1 MTQKRTRIDR
11 NIDIDEHGKYHIS
24 LYYGYENGKYKR
36 KSVTCSGT
44 EKEARDIRDKHECD
58 VRFYGKASTNTK
70 ITVAECIEQY
80 IEEKPL
86 EKTTKDGYRTRLK
99 RISKYPLGKKSMV
112 SVKKIDID
120 RYLDGLQKGTPLKNK
135 TINGDRQLLQAIFN
149 YAMECEYISKN
160 VTIGVKKKQEDKYQ
174 AKTLPIEE
182 YNLYLSKLEEC
193 NDIRLKVVLSLGG
206 VQGLRRGEMC
216 GLKWGDIIET
226 QQGTKLQV
234 QRSRTGV
241 AGGVIEKQTKTVSS
255 NRTIPLLPITK
266 KALEEY
272 RSYQEKMGVLG
283 EYIILANKGT
293 PIHPS
298 QIDNMFSSFLKRAE
312 LGHIRVHD
320 LRHTCCT
327 LFMENGAKL
336 STVSKFLGHSSV
348 QVTER
353 IYTHLHDNITDE
365 MYSIGTGLFG
375 A

>member
-1 MTQKRTRIDR
+1 MKQKRTRIDR

-36 KSVTCSGT
+36 KSVTCT
-44 EKEARDIRDKHECD
+44 TKEEAINIRDKHECD

-86 EKTTKDGYRTRLK
+86 EETTKGGYRTRLK

-120 RYLDGLQKGTPLKNK
+120 RYLDGLQKGTPLINK
-135 TINGDRQLLQAIFN
+135 TINGDRQLLQAVFN

-272 RSYQEKMGVLG
+272 RAYQEKMGVLG